1 MDSIIPFLIVL
12 GVLVFFHE
20 LGHFL
25 VAKLFGVGVEKFSLG
40 FGPRILGKTVGLTD
54 YRLSAIPLG
63 GYVKMVGEEPDAEI
77 DPKDI
82 PISFTHKPVYQRML
96 IVAAGPVFNFFLA
109 ILIYYAVFQISG
121 IPVFIPIIGDVQKD
135 SPAQKSG
142 FKLEDRV
149 MAINGDNIDGWRDI
163 ADRVSKSQG
172 KSLEFLVQR
181 EGETLSLKVTPELS
195 DYKNLFGEEI
205 KQYDIGINL
214 LTKPIINNMEPG
226 LPAQKAGL
234 KQGDIVTA
242 IDDTPIHTWDQLA
255 EKVLNCGGKK
265 LTFKILRKDEVHII
279 NVTPSKVMTPDHLGK
294 KHERFRIG
302 ISIPTPDYYQK
313 KLNPIQAMSESM
325 SHIYFISEISILSVV
340 KLISGTISAK
350 DTFGGPILIA
360 QTAGKMAKKGTS
372 KFLEFIA
379 WISISLAILNLLP
392 IPVLDGGHLIF
403 FSIEG
408 IRGKPVSIRARE
420 IAQQGGIALLLLLM
434 VFVFYFDI
442 TRFFSG

>member
-25 VAKLFGVGVEKFSLG
+25 VAKFFGVGVEKFSLG
-40 FGPRILGKTVGLTD
+40 FGPKILGKTIGITD

-63 GYVKMVGEEPDAEI
+63 GYVKMIGEEPDAEL

-82 PISFTHKPVYQRML
+82 PLSFTHKPVYQRML
-96 IVAAGPVFNFFLA
+96 IVAAGPIFNFFLA
-109 ILIYYAVFQISG
+109 ILIYYGIFQISG
-121 IPVFIPIIGDVQKD
+121 MPVYVPNVGDIQKD
-135 SPAQKSG
+135 SPAWKSG
-142 FKLEDRV
+142 FKLGDRV
-149 MAINGDNIDGWRDI
+149 LAINGVDIDGWQDVT
-163 ADRVSKSQG
+163 DMVSESQG
-172 KSLEFLVQR
+172 KPLEFLMKR
-181 EGETLSLKVTPELS
+181 KDNTLPLKVLPELS

-205 KQYDIGINL
+205 KQYNIGISL

-226 LPAQKAGL
+226 LPAQKSGL
-234 KQGDIVTA
+234 EQGDIITA
-242 IDDTPIHTWDQLA
+242 IDDTPIQTWNQLA

-265 LTFKILRKDEVHII
+265 LTFNILRNNEVHII
-279 NVTPSKVMTPDHLGK
+279 NVTPSKVMTPDLLGK
-294 KHERFRIG
+294 KQERYRIG
-302 ISIPTPDYYQK
+302 ISIPTPDYNQK
-313 KLNPIQAMSESM
+313 KLNPIQAMSKSL
-325 SHIYFISEISILSVV
+325 SYIYFISEISILSVV

-350 DTFGGPILIA
+350 DTLGGPILIA
-360 QTAGKMAKKGTS
+360 QTAGKVAKKGTS

-392 IPVLDGGHLIF
+392 IPVLDGGHLVF

-408 IRGKPVSIRARE
+408 IRGRPVSIRARE

-442 TRFFSG
+442 ARLFSG